1 MRFLKLFVLLFF
13 AAALALPF
21 AYMGAVEGQ
30 SGTEALTTDMDAK
43 TDDLWNGF
51 TPKGTPVDECEG
63 DPVPNRSFEDNKFI
77 FEERENVDD
86 GLGPLYNDVACVAC
100 HQSPDT
106 GAASQI
112 SELRAGHVTNGV
124 FVDAPGGSLIND
136 RATDSDIQ
144 ERISSGDPVRTFRMS
159 ISTLGDGFVEAIS
172 NTSLTNNVA
181 AQPLA

>member
-21 AYMGAVEGQ
+21 AYIGAVEGQ
-30 SGTEALTTDMDAK
+30 SGTEALTTNMDAK

-51 TPKGTPVDECEG
+51 TPKGTPIDECEG

-77 FEERENVDD
+77 FEERENVGD
-86 GLGPLYNDVACVAC
+86 GLGLLYNDVAC

-112 SELRAGHVTNGV
+112 SELRAGHVTNGI

-136 RATDSDIQ
+136 RATDSDVFIK
-144 ERISSGDPVRTFRMS
+144 VR
-159 ISTLGDGFVEAIS
+159 
-172 NTSLTNNVA
+172 
-181 AQPLA
+181 